1 MLAELMENA
10 TTFSPPHTRVTVAAT
25 DQDRRLVIVDHGIG
39 LSTERLA
46 EENRRLAQR
55 ERLDLAPSEVLGLFV
70 VGRLA
75 RRHRIE
81 VVLAA
86 TPGGGV
92 TVRIDLGQHLMESPT
107 EVVSTT
113 APGPIR
119 AVATV
124 GGHRLDEDTAET
136 PFHISALDRAIR
148 MLDHARPW
156 NAFELPQPAL
166 PPAPAPA
173 FQSAPASEL
182 VEPPAATTVPGGQS
196 RGEHG
201 VEPII
206 DALVVD
212 PAEALAMEAR
222 SILDALAAAD
232 ARASETLAAPGT
244 TAEPTDAWTTPN
256 PADAWAAESWTPA
269 EAWTAPPAAAAADP
283 ALTET
288 TEAFP
293 DLGHPKP
300 HEPAADFQW
309 ASQDRQWDLTPAP
322 NGYHQQDGSDFDGH
336 PAVPVSPAPAR
347 ADFGA
352 ARLDSGSDDGQTGAG
367 AAPDG
372 QAPESGEPAGRPRM
386 ETYELSGFAPLAVDD
401 DQPFAHRFQSNGMP
415 LARRVPGATSPG
427 THTMPVPRQVRPEL
441 DPTEARALVEQFEF
455 GVAKALR
462 EVEPGSRGTEES

>member
-1 MLAELMENA
+1 M
-10 TTFSPPHTRVTVAAT
+10 
-25 DQDRRLVIVDHGIG
+25 
-39 LSTERLA
+39 
-46 EENRRLAQR
+46 
-55 ERLDLAPSEVLGLFV
+55 

-124 GGHRLDEDTAET
+124 GGHRLDEDTTET

-166 PPAPAPA
+166 PPAPAAP
-173 FQSAPASEL
+173 APASTSASAL
-182 VEPPAATTVPGGQS
+182 VERPTAPAVPGGQS
-196 RGEHG
+196 RWERG

-212 PAEALAMEAR
+212 PAEALATEAR

-232 ARASETLAAPGT
+232 ARASETLAAAET
-244 TAEPTDAWTTPN
+244 TAEPADAWTTPD
-256 PADAWAAESWTPA
+256 PADVWTPQL
-269 EAWTAPPAAAAADP
+269 PDDAADS
-283 ALTET
+283 ALTEA
-288 TEAFP
+288 TEVFP
-293 DLGHPKP
+293 DLGHP
-300 HEPAADFQW
+300 EPDQRTADFQW
-309 ASQDRQWDLTPAP
+309 ASQDRYPDLTTAP
-322 NGYHQQDGSDFDGH
+322 NGYHEQHGSDFDGH
-336 PAVPVSPAPAR
+336 PAAPVSPAPAR

-352 ARLDSGSDDGQTGAG
+352 ARLDSGFDDGLSGAE
-367 AAPDG
+367 ATSDG
-372 QAPESGEPAGRPRM
+372 LPRESGEPDGRPWI

-415 LARRVPGATSPG
+415 LARRVPGASSPG
-427 THTMPVPRQVRPEL
+427 THTMPVPRQARPEL
-441 DPTEARALVEQFEF
+441 DPTEARHLSSSLSLAWRR
-455 GVAKALR
+455 ALR
-462 EVEPGSRGTEES
+462 EVEPESRGTEEA